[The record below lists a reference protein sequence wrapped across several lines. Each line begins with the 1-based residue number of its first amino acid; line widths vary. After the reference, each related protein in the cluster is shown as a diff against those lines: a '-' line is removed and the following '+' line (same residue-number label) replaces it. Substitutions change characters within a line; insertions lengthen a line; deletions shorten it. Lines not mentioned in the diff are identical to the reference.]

1 MRDRS
6 TLLQPVERW
15 FARRRTAGG
24 EAPQLARPDPDR
36 PAGTDMIPEI
46 RHIVVLMMENHSY
59 DNYLGMLERGD
70 ALPKDGDG
78 PISVTNPGPDGNA
91 VAPYHLE
98 TTKQEVGVPCQ
109 SWAATH
115 RQWHDGLNDGFVQ
128 SAAEQGRRADPRL
141 AMGYWTATDLPF
153 YYGLAQTFP
162 LADRWF
168 SSCLG
173 PTFPNR
179 RFLVAGTANGL
190 TSDRL
195 TETFDYPANGTI
207 FDLLTRHDISWA
219 NYHPVPHRR
228 PVMARACQR
237 AGTPGRAKA
246 EPRRSNRRSPSFAGP
261 KARPSPSCSSAPT
274 RSPSVCSATHAMC
287 DRWSDSSR
295 MPRPAPCP
303 Q

>member
-1 MRDRS
+1 MAS
-6 TLLQPVERW
+6 
-15 FARRRTAGG
+15 
-24 EAPQLARPDPDR
+24 
-36 PAGTDMIPEI
+36 
-46 RHIVVLMMENHSY
+46 
-59 DNYLGMLERGD
+59 RGS
-70 ALPKDGDG
+70 AVG

-98 TTKQEVGVPCQ
+98 STKQEGGVPCQ
-109 SWAATH
+109 SWEATH
-115 RQWHDGLNDGFVQ
+115 QQWDDGHNDGFVQ

-141 AMGYWTATDLPF
+141 AMGYWTETDLPF
-153 YYGLAQTFP
+153 YHGLAQTFP

-228 PVMARACQR
+228 PVMARAVSVHGLR
-237 AGTPGRAKA
+237 AGRKLGRVF
-246 EPRRSNRRSPSFAGP
+246 RSSIASFGGP
-261 KARPSPSCSSAPT
+261 KARPSPSCSSPPT
-274 RSPSVCSATHAMC
+274 RSRSACSATSAMC
-287 DRWSDSSR
+287 ARSSDSSADAAGG
-295 MPRPAPCP
+295 RPARGEHRRSRLPPELRGEPAGHPTRRGVRGPDHQRRHARRRDGPTRC
-303 Q
+303 